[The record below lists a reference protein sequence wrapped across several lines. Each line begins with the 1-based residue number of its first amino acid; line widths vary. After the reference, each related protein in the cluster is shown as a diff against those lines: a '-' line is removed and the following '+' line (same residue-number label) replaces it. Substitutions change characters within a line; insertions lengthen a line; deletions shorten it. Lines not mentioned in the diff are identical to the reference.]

1 MHLKILRY
9 DVQKVGFLMYCVMY
23 CQILEYHQHMKSFEK
38 KLYKSRWAMWP
49 KGHLLSFLTFN
60 CMTHCSCL
68 KFKPL
73 SFALPNSYIFFF
85 KLFKNHSLKSLI
97 LLLKTLFF
105 AFVRIKCFY
114 HTKIIYTF
122 NTNNTICRK
131 LLQIQY
137 NKAFLEKKIS
147 IILCS

>member
-1 MHLKILRY
+1 MLAGSKIL
-9 DVQKVGFLMYCVMY
+9 Q
-23 CQILEYHQHMKSFEK
+23 
-38 KLYKSRWAMWP
+38 
-49 KGHLLSFLTFN
+49 
-60 CMTHCSCL
+60 
-68 KFKPL
+68 FKPL

-147 IILCS
+147 IIVCAHRNKGNAYQFSKQPSIPLGLVCVILQVFVQKLHKSKSHC

>member
-1 MHLKILRY
+1 MQ
-9 DVQKVGFLMYCVMY
+9 DP
-23 CQILEYHQHMKSFEK
+23 KS
-38 KLYKSRWAMWP
+38 
-49 KGHLLSFLTFN
+49 
-60 CMTHCSCL
+60 
-68 KFKPL
+68 L

-147 IILCS
+147 IILCAHRNKGNAYQFSKQPSIPLGLVCFCPKIAQVQIPLLRWTSSSFTCKQEGKLFF

>member
-1 MHLKILRY
+1 MIAGSKIL
-9 DVQKVGFLMYCVMY
+9 Q
-23 CQILEYHQHMKSFEK
+23 
-38 KLYKSRWAMWP
+38 
-49 KGHLLSFLTFN
+49 
-60 CMTHCSCL
+60 
-68 KFKPL
+68 FKPL

-85 KLFKNHSLKSLI
+85 KQFKNHSLKSLI

-114 HTKIIYTF
+114 HTQIIHTF

-147 IILCS
+147 IILCAHRNKGNAYQFSKQPSIPLGLVCVIVQVFVQKLHKSKSHC

>member
-1 MHLKILRY
+1 MLAGSKIL
-9 DVQKVGFLMYCVMY
+9 Q
-23 CQILEYHQHMKSFEK
+23 
-38 KLYKSRWAMWP
+38 
-49 KGHLLSFLTFN
+49 
-60 CMTHCSCL
+60 
-68 KFKPL
+68 FKPL

-147 IILCS
+147 IILCAHRNKGNAYQFSKQPSIPLGLVHVCVILQVFVQKLHKSKSHC

>member
-1 MHLKILRY
+1 MLAGSKIL
-9 DVQKVGFLMYCVMY
+9 Q
-23 CQILEYHQHMKSFEK
+23 
-38 KLYKSRWAMWP
+38 
-49 KGHLLSFLTFN
+49 
-60 CMTHCSCL
+60 
-68 KFKPL
+68 FKPL

-85 KLFKNHSLKSLI
+85 KLLVFKNHSLKSLI

-147 IILCS
+147 IILCAHSLSIFKTTINSTRPCMCYLASFCPKIAQVQIPLLR